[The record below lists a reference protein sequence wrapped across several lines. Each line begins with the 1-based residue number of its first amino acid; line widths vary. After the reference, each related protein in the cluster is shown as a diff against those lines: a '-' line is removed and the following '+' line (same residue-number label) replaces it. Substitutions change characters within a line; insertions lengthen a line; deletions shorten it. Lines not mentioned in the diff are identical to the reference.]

1 MLSELIGYLNRN
13 SGALMVVFSG
23 VVTISTV
30 AYALLTWKLVSETRK
45 MRQVQTEPRIEIVL
59 KSLDFAINIARL
71 HVRNIGL
78 GPAINVNFVPRIV
91 TGGDEA
97 KALLEEFT
105 RTNFFKVGLKYLGP
119 GQELHSGYTQ
129 MSHNTEAKIES
140 VFVFDLEYQGATG
153 KKYKDHITIDISE
166 HKGAYQLGTP
176 NLYSIAQSLKKIQE
190 EFSHVI
196 SGFKKINADIYTTED
211 RMKEDEERLA
221 AIDRLKNERENS

>member
-1 MLSELIGYLNRN
+1 MLSELIDYLNKN
-13 SGALMVVFSG
+13 SGALTVVFTG

-45 MRQVQTEPRIEIVL
+45 MRQVQTEPRIEIAL

-78 GPAINVNFVPRIV
+78 GPAINVKFGPRV
-91 TGGDEA
+91 VAGGDA
-97 KALLEEFT
+97 ARVLLEEFT

-119 GQELHSGYTQ
+119 SQELHSGYTQ
-129 MSHNTEAKIES
+129 MIHDTEAKVQS
-140 VFVFDLEYQGATG
+140 VLVFDLEYKGATG
-153 KKYKDHITIDISE
+153 KKYKDQITIDMSE
-166 HKGAYQLGTP
+166 QKGAYQLGTP

-196 SGFKKINADIYTTED
+196 SGFKKINADIYTAED
-211 RMKEDEERLA
+211 RAREDEERLA
-221 AIDRLKNERENS
+221 AIDQLKNERENS